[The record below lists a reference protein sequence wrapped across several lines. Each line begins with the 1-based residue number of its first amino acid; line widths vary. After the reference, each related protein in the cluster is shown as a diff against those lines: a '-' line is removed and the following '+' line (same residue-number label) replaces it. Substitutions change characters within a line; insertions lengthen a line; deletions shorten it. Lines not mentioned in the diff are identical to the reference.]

1 MREVRRRVRLL
12 AGVLA
17 GGWLVVLVALYRKPG
32 TRPSES
38 HDEIAKTLVAEAGS
52 VHDRMRFRDFEY
64 VETRGGEGRFRLF
77 AAEALRFD
85 VEWEKKFR
93 LKDVM
98 FESGP
103 ASVSAGVRLYAPRAE
118 FTEDSR
124 AFRVFDGVEIAGE
137 EARLSGDAFHYE
149 PTKREL
155 ISEGPVTAQ
164 RGRLVIRA
172 DGAVVATQDGRVFLT
187 GNVRLR
193 GRSEKGEALDV
204 ESPRVELSRGG
215 TILATGDETVAHS
228 TGIVIRARSLERSRN
243 GEGDRIRAE
252 GSAVLV
258 LAPVAGRL
266 PGAAMVLGD
275 AIDLERNR
283 ASLPAFLA
291 VTSTPPA
298 LSEMELAPGPRDN
311 ARTGVSIRLEARF
324 RSGVL
329 SEIGAPSRLTARE
342 AAGLDVRP
350 GGGLRTLV
358 AGSARLTF
366 GAEGRLDVGLF
377 EGGVSVT
384 DGARASLR
392 GAVATLRGA
401 DDAAVVTGAPAE
413 YRDPEATLVART
425 IVYGRRDD
433 RIDASGQVRASFSG
447 EGRPGLFGE
456 RDGGPLF
463 SESDTFQL
471 TDGRNHLHLAGNV
484 RAWQKENVLRCD
496 GLFVD
501 NADRSVR
508 AEKNVHVFFRRDE
521 TARAPGRPGGSAG
534 AETINASGDVL
545 THREAERFVR
555 IEGHAEV
562 ISGAWQMTSDV
573 TDLRLGAARSIEYA
587 EARGSV
593 ILEDRAQHRRGEGTK
608 ATWRPQ
614 TEIVTLEGRPAT
626 AVDGKGNRSTGALLT
641 FRQGRSQVDVE
652 TGTVPSETTFKPEGS

>member
-1 MREVRRRVRLL
+1 MTEGKRRVRLL
-12 AGVLA
+12 AALLA

-32 TRPSES
+32 TQPSES
-38 HDEIAKTLVAEAGS
+38 HDEIAGTLVAEAGS
-52 VHDRMRFRDFEY
+52 VHDKMRFRDFEY
-64 VETRGGEGRFRLF
+64 VETRGGEGRFRIL

-85 VEWEKKFR
+85 VEWERKFR

-103 ASVSAGVRLYAPRAE
+103 ASASVGVRLYAPRAE
-118 FTEDSR
+118 FTEQSR

-137 EARLSGDAFHYE
+137 EARLSGEAFRYE

-155 ISEGPVTAQ
+155 VSEGPVTAQ

-172 DGAVVATQDGRVFLT
+172 DGAVVSTQDGRVFLT

-215 TILATGDETVAHS
+215 TILATGDETVARS
-228 TGIVIRARSLERSRN
+228 TGIVIRARSLERSRD
-243 GEGDRIRAE
+243 GDGDRLRAE
-252 GSAVLV
+252 GSAILV
-258 LAPVAGRL
+258 LAPVVARL
-266 PGAAMVLGD
+266 PGAALVHGD
-275 AIDLERNR
+275 AIDLVRDRSSE
-283 ASLPAFLA
+283 PAFLA
-291 VTSTPPA
+291 VTSTPPS
-298 LSEMELAPGPRDN
+298 LSEIELAPGAREN
-311 ARTGVSIRLEARF
+311 GRTGLSVRLEARF
-324 RSGVL
+324 QKGVL
-329 SEIGAPSRLTARE
+329 SEIGAPSSLTARE
-342 AAGLDVRP
+342 AAGPDVRP
-350 GGGLRTLV
+350 GGGLRTLT

-366 GAEGRLDVGLF
+366 EKEGRLDVGLF

-384 DGARASLR
+384 EGTRASLK

-463 SESDTFQL
+463 SESDTFRL
-471 TDGRNHLHLAGNV
+471 TEGRKHLQLAGNV
-484 RAWQKENVLRCD
+484 RAWQKENVLRCET
-496 GLFVD
+496 LFVD

-508 AEKNVHVFFRRDE
+508 AEKNVRVFFRRDASVR
-521 TARAPGRPGGSAG
+521 TSGRTGVSAG
-534 AETINASGDVL
+534 SETINASGDVL
-545 THREAERFVR
+545 THRESEHFVR

-562 ISGAWQMTSDV
+562 ISGAWQITADV
-573 TDLRLGAARSIEYA
+573 TDLRLGADRSIEYA

-593 ILEDRAQHRRGEGTK
+593 ILEDRSQHRHGEGTK

-626 AVDGKGNRSTGALLT
+626 AVDGKGNRSTGAFLT